1 MQQFI
6 DSYIATLSGQFFI
19 NQVITILLLVIYGVV
34 FVGIIR
40 GKSLSIADYIL
51 AYPLSLL
58 AYSISGYFLLSAGI
72 KFNKYSVIITMA
84 LFLII
89 TAVFFRKRINIK
101 SLINKN
107 TLIYIALAVIL
118 TLVSVSGIV
127 PVSATNDSMYFFS
140 EYPRALVHYEKIGS
154 ILDNFLTDASQ
165 GIAVLSTLPFF
176 YGFDEIF
183 GVQTL
188 LNINFLA
195 FFAYAV
201 QSYASTRLDKKNT
214 YVITFVSIVMLV
226 TSMPFVL
233 MSRWFMAN
241 AFFMEYMAV
250 ILYFAYEFSLKEETD
265 RADLLVLAV
274 LITGL
279 SIMRMEG
286 ALNAGVLILSIM
298 MLKFKSKDIAL
309 YFLSPVLILQSLYLY
324 RIFIK
329 ITLHTKIQFMTKE
342 KAVVLIAFLIIIM
355 LYALLIRNRLS
366 EKLEK
371 NYGYLLVLSLIS
383 VNLVILVYDRSG
395 YIINLK
401 AFIFNMLKNSGW
413 GLFVPFVIG
422 VFILIPKKSIKINYF
437 DISVVCYILITI
449 IAGWARGDN
458 LYESFGD
465 SGNRIMI
472 QAVPVILFALIVKVT
487 EGLKYWKEENLG

>member
-1 MQQFI
+1 M
-6 DSYIATLSGQFFI
+6 L
-19 NQVITILLLVIYGVV
+19 
-34 FVGIIR
+34 
-40 GKSLSIADYIL
+40 
-51 AYPLSLL
+51 
-58 AYSISGYFLLSAGI
+58 
-72 KFNKYSVIITMA
+72 
-84 LFLII
+84 
-89 TAVFFRKRINIK
+89 
-101 SLINKN
+101 
-107 TLIYIALAVIL
+107 
-118 TLVSVSGIV
+118 
-127 PVSATNDSMYFFS
+127 
-140 EYPRALVHYEKIGS
+140 
-154 ILDNFLTDASQ
+154 
-165 GIAVLSTLPFF
+165 FF
-176 YGFDEIF
+176 YGFAEIF

-226 TSMPFVL
+226 TSMPFIL
-233 MSRWFMAN
+233 MSRWLMAN

-371 NYGYLLVLSLIS
+371 NYGYLLVLSLIA

>member
-6 DSYIATLSGQFFI
+6 ESYIATLSGQFFI

-34 FVGIIR
+34 FVSIIR
-40 GKSLSIADYIL
+40 GDKLNISDYIL

-58 AYSISGYFLLSAGI
+58 VYSISGYFLISAGI

-84 LFLII
+84 VFLII
-89 TAVFFRKRINIK
+89 VAVFFRKTISIK
-101 SLINKN
+101 CLISKN
-107 TLIYIALAVIL
+107 TLIYIAAAVIL
-118 TLVSVSGIV
+118 SLVSVSGII
-127 PVSATNDSMYFFS
+127 PVSVTNDSMYFFS
-140 EYPRALVHYEKIGS
+140 EYPRALVHYEKLGS

-165 GIAVLSTLPFF
+165 GIAILATLPFF

-188 LNINFLA
+188 LNLNFLI

-201 QSYASTRLDKKNT
+201 HSYVSERLDKKNT
-214 YVITFVSIVMLV
+214 YTITAVSIVILL

-250 ILYFAYEFSLKEETD
+250 ILYFAYEFSLKKEIC
-265 RADLLVLAV
+265 RGDLLILSV
-274 LITGL
+274 LILGL

-298 MLKFKSKDIAL
+298 MLKYKNKDIAL
-309 YFLSPVLILQSLYLY
+309 YFISPVLILQSMYLY

-329 ITLHTKIQFMTKE
+329 LTLHTKIQFMTKG
-342 KAVVLIAFLIIIM
+342 KAVILITFLIVIM
-355 LYALLIRNRLS
+355 LYTLFIRNRFFT
-366 EKLEK
+366 KLEK
-371 NYGYLLVLSLIS
+371 YYEYILVLSLVF
-383 VNLVILVYDRSG
+383 VNLIILLYDRSG

-401 AFIFNMLKNSGW
+401 AFILNMLKNSGW
-413 GLFVPFVIG
+413 GLFVPFVVG
-422 VFILIPKKSIKINYF
+422 VFILIPKKSIKINFF
-437 DISVVCYILITI
+437 DISVICYILITL

-472 QAVPVILFALIVKVT
+472 QAVPVIIFALIVKVT
-487 EGLKYWKEENLG
+487 EGLKYWKEENLD

>member
-1 MQQFI
+1 M
-6 DSYIATLSGQFFI
+6 
-19 NQVITILLLVIYGVV
+19 
-34 FVGIIR
+34 
-40 GKSLSIADYIL
+40 
-51 AYPLSLL
+51 
-58 AYSISGYFLLSAGI
+58 
-72 KFNKYSVIITMA
+72 
-84 LFLII
+84 
-89 TAVFFRKRINIK
+89 
-101 SLINKN
+101 
-107 TLIYIALAVIL
+107 
-118 TLVSVSGIV
+118 
-127 PVSATNDSMYFFS
+127 
-140 EYPRALVHYEKIGS
+140 
-154 ILDNFLTDASQ
+154 
-165 GIAVLSTLPFF
+165 PFF

-329 ITLHTKIQFMTKE
+329 ITLHTKIQFILRK
-342 KAVVLIAFLIIIM
+342 KAVVLLHF
-355 LYALLIRNRLS
+355 
-366 EKLEK
+366 
-371 NYGYLLVLSLIS
+371 
-383 VNLVILVYDRSG
+383 
-395 YIINLK
+395 
-401 AFIFNMLKNSGW
+401 
-413 GLFVPFVIG
+413 
-422 VFILIPKKSIKINYF
+422 
-437 DISVVCYILITI
+437 
-449 IAGWARGDN
+449 
-458 LYESFGD
+458 
-465 SGNRIMI
+465 
-472 QAVPVILFALIVKVT
+472 
-487 EGLKYWKEENLG
+487 

>member
-1 MQQFI
+1 
-6 DSYIATLSGQFFI
+6 
-19 NQVITILLLVIYGVV
+19 
-34 FVGIIR
+34 
-40 GKSLSIADYIL
+40 
-51 AYPLSLL
+51 
-58 AYSISGYFLLSAGI
+58 
-72 KFNKYSVIITMA
+72 
-84 LFLII
+84 
-89 TAVFFRKRINIK
+89 
-101 SLINKN
+101 
-107 TLIYIALAVIL
+107 
-118 TLVSVSGIV
+118 
-127 PVSATNDSMYFFS
+127 
-140 EYPRALVHYEKIGS
+140 
-154 ILDNFLTDASQ
+154 
-165 GIAVLSTLPFF
+165 
-176 YGFDEIF
+176 
-183 GVQTL
+183 
-188 LNINFLA
+188 
-195 FFAYAV
+195 
-201 QSYASTRLDKKNT
+201 
-214 YVITFVSIVMLV
+214 
-226 TSMPFVL
+226 
-233 MSRWFMAN
+233 MAN

-250 ILYFAYEFSLKEETD
+250 ILYFAYEFSLKKETD

-371 NYGYLLVLSLIS
+371 NYGYLLVLSLIA

>member
-165 GIAVLSTLPFF
+165 GIAIIATLPFF

-250 ILYFAYEFSLKEETD
+250 ILYFSYEFSLKEETD

-274 LITGL
+274 LITG
-279 SIMRMEG
+279 
-286 ALNAGVLILSIM
+286 LSIM

-324 RIFIK
+324 RISIK

-355 LYALLIRNRLS
+355 LYALLIRNRLP

>member
-1 MQQFI
+1 
-6 DSYIATLSGQFFI
+6 
-19 NQVITILLLVIYGVV
+19 
-34 FVGIIR
+34 
-40 GKSLSIADYIL
+40 
-51 AYPLSLL
+51 
-58 AYSISGYFLLSAGI
+58 
-72 KFNKYSVIITMA
+72 
-84 LFLII
+84 
-89 TAVFFRKRINIK
+89 
-101 SLINKN
+101 
-107 TLIYIALAVIL
+107 
-118 TLVSVSGIV
+118 
-127 PVSATNDSMYFFS
+127 MYFFS

-165 GIAVLSTLPFF
+165 GIAIIATLPFF

-250 ILYFAYEFSLKEETD
+250 ILYFSYEFSLKEETD

-371 NYGYLLVLSLIS
+371 RIIYDTVIAVHCIGKVLCSRYYSCNEQKYDYQRFQDIPGKTYSMRKRICFFVIFLAHCFIS
-383 VNLVILVYDRSG
+383 V
-395 YIINLK
+395 
-401 AFIFNMLKNSGW
+401 
-413 GLFVPFVIG
+413 
-422 VFILIPKKSIKINYF
+422 
-437 DISVVCYILITI
+437 
-449 IAGWARGDN
+449 
-458 LYESFGD
+458 
-465 SGNRIMI
+465 
-472 QAVPVILFALIVKVT
+472 
-487 EGLKYWKEENLG
+487 

>member
-107 TLIYIALAVIL
+107 TLMYIALAVIL

-165 GIAVLSTLPFF
+165 GIAIIATLPFL

-279 SIMRMEG
+279 SIM
-286 ALNAGVLILSIM
+286 

-355 LYALLIRNRLS
+355 LYALLIRNRLP

-371 NYGYLLVLSLIS
+371 NYRYLLVLSLIS